1 MIHEGAFFGY
11 FFQIFSPDGAA
22 SPFQT
27 ERAHTQKNGL
37 IFIYIDSSRSA
48 SSILFQMDQLPIFF

>member
-27 ERAHTQKNGL
+27 ERARTHTKKSGL
-37 IFIYIDSSRSA
+37 IFIYKEEDR
-48 SSILFQMDQLPIFF
+48 